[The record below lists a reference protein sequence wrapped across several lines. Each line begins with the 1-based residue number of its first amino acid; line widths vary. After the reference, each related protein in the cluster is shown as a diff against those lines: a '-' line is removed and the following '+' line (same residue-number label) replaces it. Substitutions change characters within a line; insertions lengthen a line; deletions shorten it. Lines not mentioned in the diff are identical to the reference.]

1 MTTATL
7 ILPRFRDNGKGASF
21 EPLLEDFQD
30 YITRQFGGC
39 YTVDATGHWHN
50 GQCTIQEPVSILR
63 IAHQATGQQ
72 TARLVLIAECALV
85 EFQQDC
91 IFLDLGGA
99 AGVTFIR
106 QGWSEEHTRKLRL
119 LARNIRNR
127 PWVTMEEQQTQACY
141 R

>member
-21 EPLLEDFQD
+21 EPLLADFQD

-39 YTVDATGHWHN
+39 YTLEATGHWHN
-50 GQCTIQEPVSILR
+50 GQCTITEPVAILR
-63 IAHQATGQQ
+63 IAYGATGQQ
-72 TARLVLIAECALV
+72 AARLVLIAECALV
-85 EFQQDC
+85 EFGQSQ

-106 QGWSEEHTRKLRL
+106 KGWNETHTHKLRR

-127 PWVTMEEQQTQACY
+127 PWVTMEEQQVAACY
-141 R
+141 S